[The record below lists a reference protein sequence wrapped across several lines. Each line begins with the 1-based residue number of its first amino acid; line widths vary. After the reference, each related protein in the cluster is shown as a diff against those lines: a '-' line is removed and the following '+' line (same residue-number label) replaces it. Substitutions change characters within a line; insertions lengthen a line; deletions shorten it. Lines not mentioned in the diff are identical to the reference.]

1 MKAVCLLT
9 AMAGLAGT
17 AQGADPTFLLEARDL
32 TPYTRTY
39 LGNGL
44 IGQSSSQ
51 LGTQSAECFM
61 AGVYDHAP
69 GDVERLARLP
79 EWNEVDVWNGRV
91 WLNSAS
97 PGPQSIRSYRQ
108 TLNMYDGT
116 LRTQYE
122 WVDGDRAI
130 TIDVETFVSR
140 QDAAL
145 GVVQV
150 QITPH
155 FAGAVKVRLPLRA
168 PPPPKRYPLEK
179 LEKLEGEAARNQWAL
194 WYPGYMA
201 PLQSSAQLQGNG
213 GLLQMLAEA

>member
-1 MKAVCLLT
+1 MKAIWLLP

-17 AQGADPTFLLEARDL
+17 AQGADSTFLVEARDL

-51 LGTQSAECFM
+51 LGTQPGECFM
-61 AGVYDHAP
+61 AGVYDHAA

-91 WLNSAS
+91 WLNAAS
-97 PGPQSIRSYRQ
+97 PGAQSIRSYRQ
-108 TLNMYDGT
+108 TLKMYDGT

-122 WVDGDRAI
+122 WVDGDRAM
-130 TIDVETFVSR
+130 TIEVETFVSR
-140 QDAAL
+140 RDSAL

-150 QITPH
+150 QITAS
-155 FAGAVKVRLPLRA
+155 FAGTVKVRLPLRA
-168 PPPPKRYPLEK
+168 PPPPKRYLLEK

-194 WYPGYMA
+194 WYPGHMA
-201 PLQSSAQLQGNG
+201 PRQVTAELQG
-213 GLLQMLAEA
+213 